1 MSQREQV
8 KLSPDEQAR
17 MQRELQRKKFEL
29 LSIQQTSGFAETD
42 VSKSSQ
48 NGSQYNQAIH
58 VRAYDTTGDE
68 EHESLNYTRTDEMN
82 LRESGRFS
90 EVPMDHA

>member
-1 MSQREQV
+1 
-8 KLSPDEQAR
+8 
-17 MQRELQRKKFEL
+17 
-29 LSIQQTSGFAETD
+29 
-42 VSKSSQ
+42 
-48 NGSQYNQAIH
+48 

-82 LRESGRFS
+82 LRESGHFS